1 MELSVISTNKELIQ
15 TLKEKNIAELIT
27 EAYVIDYSN
36 YQYLQGLFWQGK
48 LIKVFQKNQ
57 YRDFIKGAKNI
68 IIDLE
73 STEQIVKVIND
84 WRVDH
89 RSGLIITRPI
99 SDLQLSEQIRKEL
112 SPLIEIANIPKAPNW
127 AKNKNILK
135 YLVIGIE
142 KNGSLITKL
151 RKELSARGVPVLLVK
166 QEDAVFIQIA
176 INNHQLL
183 KKAYVIELE
192 ELLTELGGDVELI
205 KKVLIQPFLKNLFSE
220 SDLRKNSQEDL
231 IDQPYLI
238 DNNSIFTLA
247 RKKSIRDDNWT
258 VGKVQLLQR
267 SFRIKQIGIWGVDKL
282 ETIRRIEELPVEKI
296 KVFTKKSIENQT
308 NNLVCL
314 QNLEE
319 TVKGVDLLIILEK
332 EEQFAAVSLEKIGA
346 MVGNKMIIDQANNFE
361 LEEMR
366 AMDWLYISKGR
377 PALQRTPSE

>member
-166 QEDAVFIQIA
+166 QKDAVFIQIA